1 MLSNTRTHCHTAFAM
16 LLLWTLTIASGF
28 ANACLLEQPGAHSH
42 TAATAHGLGHGGTQV
57 SRHTEALDETS
68 GAVHHSQPDYSQ
80 PVGLKTLS
88 DPLKTS
94 PDACLKVCDDSA
106 RSLPKQHASSL
117 LDLGH
122 MVVVAVS
129 WSAGV
134 ATMLEH
140 GQPNDAQ
147 VVTSRLPLRVRY
159 ARLAL

>member
-1 MLSNTRTHCHTAFAM
+1 MFSNTRTHRHTALAM

-28 ANACLLEQPGAHSH
+28 ANACLLEQPGAHPH
-42 TAATAHGLGHGGTQV
+42 TAATAHVGTQV

-68 GAVHHSQPDYSQ
+68 GAVHHSQPDYLQ
-80 PVGLKTLS
+80 PVGLQTSS
-88 DPLKTS
+88 DPSKTS
-94 PDACLKVCDDSA
+94 HDACLKVCDDSA